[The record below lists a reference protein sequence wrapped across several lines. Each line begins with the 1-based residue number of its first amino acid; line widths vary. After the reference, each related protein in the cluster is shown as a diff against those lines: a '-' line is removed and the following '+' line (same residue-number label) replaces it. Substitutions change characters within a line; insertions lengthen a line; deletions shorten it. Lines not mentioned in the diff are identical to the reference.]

1 MVTIRLDE
9 ITVEELKA
17 IRELQKMG
25 VDDAFIQEVYDRKYK
40 KTRDR
45 KNSEDNAT

>member
-25 VDDAFIQEVYDRKYK
+25 VDDEFIQEVYDRKYK
-40 KTRDR
+40 KNRDR